1 MRRASRGRAVH
12 KCSRAMYF
20 RPVPTSSPR
29 AFRVPAAVASSLAL
43 LVPAMLAGTA
53 HAASP
58 AAGSLGVRTH
68 VEHTGS
74 ATDTDT
80 DADRDKDKDP
90 EPPARMSTVGGKRL
104 GSPGTQMQ
112 AKPGAEP
119 DRLPKGISARSWI
132 VSDAESGKVL
142 AARNPHWKLPPASTL
157 KMLFADTVLPKFP
170 KSAEHKVE
178 RSDLEGMG
186 EGSSLV
192 GVKEGQTY
200 SVEDLWRG
208 VFLRSGNDAVHVLA
222 AMNGGKDKT
231 VREMNQQAK
240 KLRAADTNVVSPDGY
255 DKKGQV
261 SSAYDL
267 TLFARSGMQKADFR
281 EYAATARAQ
290 FPGEEEK
297 GKKRETYEIQ
307 NTNRLLTGDIGLDA
321 YPGIAGVKNGSTTN
335 AGATFTGVAQ
345 RGDRVLLVTCMHPD
359 DGQGGLEVYKE
370 TAKLFDWGF
379 ESADKVEPVGELV
392 APGGGPGSSGKS
404 GDSAD
409 QRAGGE
415 AGGLD
420 GADGRGEEGSG
431 GVGVAVGVT
440 GACLVLLA
448 GLAYAVHRRWPM
460 PDLTRLRRLP
470 FGQGTDA
477 EPGPA
482 SPTGRESNS
491 PDGQDSARKQD
502 PDQDTNTDQDPDP
515 DDRVSARKPD

>member
-1 MRRASRGRAVH
+1 VS
-12 KCSRAMYF
+12 
-20 RPVPTSSPR
+20 TTSPR
-29 AFRVPAAVASSLAL
+29 ALRLPAAAALSVALVVPAL
-43 LVPAMLAGTA
+43 LAGTA
-53 HAASP
+53 HASSP
-58 AAGSLGVRTH
+58 AAGTLGAR
-68 VEHTGS
+68 
-74 ATDTDT
+74 T
-80 DADRDKDKDP
+80 DAAEDKDP
-90 EPPARMSTVGGKRL
+90 KPPGKMSTVGGERL
-104 GSPGTQMQ
+104 GVPGTQMR
-112 AKPGAEP
+112 AKRGEKPAK
-119 DRLPKGISARSWI
+119 LPEGITARSWI

-157 KMLFADTVLPKFP
+157 KMLFADTLLPKFP

-200 SVEDLWRG
+200 AVEDLWRG

-231 VREMNQQAK
+231 VREMNRHAE
-240 KLRAADTNVVSPDGY
+240 KLRAGDTNVVSPDGY
-255 DKKGQV
+255 DEKGQV

-267 TLFARSGMQKADFR
+267 TLFARSGMQKSDFR

-290 FPGEEEK
+290 FPGEKKK

-321 YPGIAGVKNGSTTN
+321 YPGIAGVKNGSTSK

-359 DGQGGLEVYKE
+359 DEQGGLEVYKE
-370 TAKLFDWGF
+370 TAKLLDWGF
-379 ESADKVEPVGELV
+379 ESAGEVEPVGELV
-392 APGGGPGSSGKS
+392 APSSAGASGKS

-409 QRAGGE
+409 KNKSGAQAGG
-415 AGGLD
+415 A
-420 GADGRGEEGSG
+420 ADGSG
-431 GVGVAVGVT
+431 GDDSDGAGVAVGIT
-440 GACLVLLA
+440 GACLVLVA

-470 FGQGTDA
+470 FAQGTEDGTSGA
-477 EPGPA
+477 SPSPSGPA
-482 SPTGRESNS
+482 AGEPEGPE
-491 PDGQDSARKQD
+491 SARGED
-502 PDQDTNTDQDPDP
+502 PEE
-515 DDRVSARKPD
+515 DRVTAQKSD